1 MAPLAVTKKYSGRKT
16 HVSNDEGMFT
26 GAKKPQV
33 NSIPLSDVD
42 TNTKGSIGELV
53 SNATEQIS
61 SLMRAEIEL
70 AKAEIQVEA
79 KKVAIGG
86 GLFTVAGVIAL
97 YSSFFFFFALAEV
110 LKIWLWAW
118 AAYLIIFFAM
128 LLFAAL
134 LAFIGFRKVKQ
145 IKAPKKT
152 IESVAELR
160 ALRPGTAEA
169 ALNARTID
177 R

>member
-1 MAPLAVTKKYSGRKT
+1 M
-16 HVSNDEGMFT
+16 
-26 GAKKPQV
+26 
-33 NSIPLSDVD
+33 
-42 TNTKGSIGELV
+42 
-53 SNATEQIS
+53 
-61 SLMRAEIEL
+61 
-70 AKAEIQVEA
+70 
-79 KKVAIGG
+79 
-86 GLFTVAGVIAL
+86 
-97 YSSFFFFFALAEV
+97 

-160 ALRPGTAEA
+160 ALRPGNAEA
-169 ALNARTID
+169 ALNARSTD

>member
-42 TNTKGSIGELV
+42 TNTKGS
-53 SNATEQIS
+53 
-61 SLMRAEIEL
+61 MRAEIEL

-79 KKVAIGG
+79 KKGAIGG

-160 ALRPGTAEA
+160 ALRPGNAEA
-169 ALNARTID
+169 ALNARSTD